1 MGPFELMDLVGL
13 DVGLAVAKSFYEQ
26 SFGEPRWRPSPL
38 VARLVRPGAWA
49 ASPAAAGTSIRASA
63 PRPRSSPDTTRI
75 LERIVVQLVNEACFA
90 LGEGVGS
97 AEDIDAG
104 MVLGLNHPRGP
115 LEWGDAI
122 GADQVLAV
130 LERLY
135 ADYREERYRPAPLLL
150 RAAREGTALRANSQ
164 R

>member
-1 MGPFELMDLVGL
+1 L
-13 DVGLAVAKSFYEQ
+13 
-26 SFGEPRWRPSPL
+26 
-38 VARLVRPGAWA
+38 
-49 ASPAAAGTSIRASA
+49 
-63 PRPRSSPDTTRI
+63 

-97 AEDIDAG
+97 PEDIDAG

-122 GADQVLAV
+122 GPGQVLAA
-130 LERLY
+130 LERLQ

-150 RAAREGTALRANSQ
+150 RAVRDGVPLR
-164 R
+164 RTT